1 MGSAHRESGFNI
13 YKIKIYNKDSH
24 VNQQRKTPTIEQ
36 MAPVRRTSLSD
47 EIVAQ
52 IIDLISRDVLK
63 PGDRLPPERSLCK
76 QFAVGRTSLR
86 EALRSLSVMGILE
99 SRVGEGTF
107 VSGNSGLYLEKSLQ
121 WGLLLDPKEIKN
133 LVETRLMLE
142 SQNAFL
148 AARRATE
155 EDLMELDR
163 TIRGIEASLDRPAE
177 FLEFDVQFHLAIA
190 RATQNSILCNLLVM
204 IRNYLQQWIRAS
216 LEEPATHTVEAR
228 ARMSLNEHEKILC
241 SVRKGDAEA
250 AKLAMNDHI
259 LSSSVDLQAQVA
271 AGKEH

>member
-1 MGSAHRESGFNI
+1 MNR
-13 YKIKIYNKDSH
+13 
-24 VNQQRKTPTIEQ
+24 QRKAPAVEQ
-36 MAPVRRTSLSD
+36 MTPVRRTSLSD

-76 QFAVGRTSLR
+76 QFHVGRTSLR

-99 SRVGEGTF
+99 GRVGEGTF
-107 VSGNSGLYLEKSLQ
+107 VSDNTGRYLENSLR
-121 WGLLLDPKEIKN
+121 WGLLLDPKEVKD

-142 SQNAFL
+142 TRNAFL

-155 EDLMELDR
+155 DDFLELER
-163 TIRGIEASLDRPAE
+163 TILGIEASLDQPAE
-177 FLEFDVQFHLAIA
+177 FLEFDVQFHMAVA

-204 IRNYLQQWIRAS
+204 IRNYLQQWIGAS

-228 ARMSLNEHEKILC
+228 ARMSLDEHGEIL
-241 SVRKGDAEA
+241 RALRDGDAEA
-250 AKLAMNDHI
+250 AQQAMEDHI
-259 LSSSVDLQAQVA
+259 LSSSVDLRARI
-271 AGKEH
+271 KEDSENRSE